1 MTGLV
6 NLLKGI
12 PASLNQMLF
21 TKLQVDG
28 AGFALKVNPDEV
40 GGAG

>member
-6 NLLKGI
+6 NLLKGWLV
-12 PASLNQMLF
+12 SLNQMIL
-21 TKLQVDG
+21 TKLWVDG
-28 AGFALKVNPDEV
+28 AGFALKVNPDGL